1 MKKPLIRK
9 TLAIVAL
16 VATLMVPGIPALAD
30 DGSGSATCPDGATGR
45 AFGAH
50 VADMARAGH
59 LGADM
64 NPGMHRGYSP
74 MAH

>member
-1 MKKPLIRK
+1 MRK
-9 TLAIVAL
+9 MLAIAAL
-16 VATLMVPGIPALAD
+16 VAALTIPATPALAD
-30 DGSGSATCPDGATGR
+30 DGSGTCPDMATG
-45 AFGAH
+45 AEFGTH
-50 VADMARAGH
+50 VSDMARAGH

>member
-1 MKKPLIRK
+1 MRKPL
-9 TLAIVAL
+9 AIAAL
-16 VATLMVPGIPALAD
+16 VAVLMLPGLPAVAE
-30 DGSGSATCPDGATGR
+30 DGAPTTCHDAATG
-45 AFGAH
+45 AEFGAH
-50 VADMARAGH
+50 ISQMAHSGA

>member
-1 MKKPLIRK
+1 MRK

-16 VATLMVPGIPALAD
+16 VAALTIPGIPVLAD
-30 DGSGSATCPDGATGR
+30 DGAGSATCPVAHTGAE
-45 AFGAH
+45 FGAH
-50 VADMARAGH
+50 VANMARDGH

-64 NPGMHRGYSP
+64 NPGMHRGFSP

>member
-1 MKKPLIRK
+1 MRK
-9 TLAIVAL
+9 TFAVDE
-16 VATLMVPGIPALAD
+16 ATD
-30 DGSGSATCPDGATGR
+30 R

-50 VADMARAGH
+50 VADLACAGH

>member
-1 MKKPLIRK
+1 MRK
-9 TLAIVAL
+9 LFAIAAL
-16 VATLMVPGIPALAD
+16 VAVLMVPGVPAAAED
-30 DGSGSATCPDGATGR
+30 AVGAACPDGMTG
-45 AFGAH
+45 ADFGAH
-50 VADMARAGH
+50 VAAMARSGH

>member
-1 MKKPLIRK
+1 MRK
-9 TLAIVAL
+9 LFAIAAL
-16 VATLMVPGIPALAD
+16 VAALMVPGAPAVAE
-30 DGSGSATCPDGATGR
+30 DGATAACPDAMTG
-45 AFGAH
+45 AQFGAH
-50 VADMARAGH
+50 VAAMARSGH

>member
-1 MKKPLIRK
+1 MRK
-9 TLAIVAL
+9 TLAIAAL
-16 VATLMVPGIPALAD
+16 VMVLTIPGIPVLAD
-30 DGSGSATCPDGATGR
+30 DGSGTCPDMTGAE
-45 AFGAH
+45 FGAH
-50 VADMARAGH
+50 VSDMARAGH

>member
-1 MKKPLIRK
+1 MRK
-9 TLAIVAL
+9 TLAIAAL
-16 VATLMVPGIPALAD
+16 VMALTIPGIPVLAD
-30 DGSGSATCPDGATGR
+30 DGSGTCPDVAPGAE
-45 AFGAH
+45 FGAH
-50 VADMARAGH
+50 VSDMARAGH

>member
-1 MKKPLIRK
+1 MRK
-9 TLAIVAL
+9 TFAIVAL
-16 VATLMVPGIPALAD
+16 VTTLTIPGIPVLAD
-30 DGSGSATCPDGATGR
+30 DGVNATCPSAPTGAE
-45 AFGAH
+45 FGAH
-50 VADMARAGH
+50 VADMARSGH